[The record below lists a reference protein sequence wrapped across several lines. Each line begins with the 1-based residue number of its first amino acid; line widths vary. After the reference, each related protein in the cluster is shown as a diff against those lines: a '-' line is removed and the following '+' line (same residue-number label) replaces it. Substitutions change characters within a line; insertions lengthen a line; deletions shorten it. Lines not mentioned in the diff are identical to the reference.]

1 MLKAWEPWSVGVR
14 KVEIF
19 RGELKLFL
27 IVSQKR
33 IFKVVCSCVQVIG
46 QGPGERKDTAELL
59 GVKMVP
65 VAGKSFWFLE
75 VYTLVSPIL
84 KLPSAG
90 QKSVLCVMTCL
101 LFLP

>member
-1 MLKAWEPWSVGVR
+1 MGVR

-46 QGPGERKDTAELL
+46 QRLKEREDA
-59 GVKMVP
+59 
-65 VAGKSFWFLE
+65 A
-75 VYTLVSPIL
+75 
-84 KLPSAG
+84 
-90 QKSVLCVMTCL
+90 
-101 LFLP
+101 